1 MDNTPTGKA
10 IQRLL
15 RKYKTCL
22 VMGLDENHEIHLSI
36 GPEAQ
41 GTDADIF
48 FMTLVLLAIQKDM
61 VKMNSEEENEFWE
74 KVREGVKNAQKKF
87 SYSH

>member
-48 FMTLVLLAIQKDM
+48 FISLFA
-61 VKMNSEEENEFWE
+61 
-74 KVREGVKNAQKKF
+74 
-87 SYSH
+87 